1 MCMFSTLVN
10 TFPQDFWCFV
20 GSLLG
25 GIGVRKNL
33 DKVLLSR
40 RGRIEHLLEESSE
53 SLLIRTVKL
62 MLSSDTLLSSAG
74 CTIGT

>member
-53 SLLIRTVKL
+53 SLPVKL